1 MIDYLTQHGW
11 MDPSRLY
18 ESPFTDMSPRG
29 VEGVFDGVEVTQLF
43 LVLSHIREHAA
54 V

>member
-1 MIDYLTQHGW
+1 M
-11 MDPSRLY
+11 LY

-29 VEGVFDGVEVTQLF
+29 VEGVFDSVEVTQLF
-43 LVLSHIREHAA
+43 PVLSHIREHAA